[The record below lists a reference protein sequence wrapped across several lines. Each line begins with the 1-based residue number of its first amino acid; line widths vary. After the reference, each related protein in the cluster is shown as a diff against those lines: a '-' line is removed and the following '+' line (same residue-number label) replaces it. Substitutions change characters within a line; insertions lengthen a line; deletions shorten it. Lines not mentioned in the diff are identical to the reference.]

1 MMLGAPAMKT
11 GRARSLVAALALFV
25 AMAVLLTGCS
35 VQFGLDTKVEPD
47 GSGTIG
53 VRLAADKELQDQLSS
68 ATESLGG
75 LDGLGDLENL
85 GDIGDLGFLGP
96 ILGGLGDLGILE
108 NLGTL
113 GTILGLLGDVSSALP
128 TSVDDLFD
136 TILGQIPGDWQVER
150 GTDSSGTRWISL
162 TRAFSD
168 LEELKQIM
176 SEGTISKI
184 APMDEF
190 YITQDDGFFGTKTV
204 FSTSLDPD
212 KIMSET
218 QEGSSSLPADLLEKV
233 LAIQYRLTLP
243 GEIGDNNADMRDGN
257 TLTWNVGFSGK
268 TDMYAESTVTSWGAI
283 IGVIVGAVVVVAL
296 IALAVILILR
306 RRRRKSPPSQ
316 PEAAALA
323 DTEAQPGVGQTEESL
338 APAEVQPDTAQTEG
352 SAADTD
358 TTEIRPGAALV
369 PPPVDE
375 VPSVAPGGAA
385 IAATGAMVAGAAAE
399 SPVPAVEQLP
409 AAAEPPE
416 VEPAPTLEE
425 LPAAEAAPELEEPPT
440 EEPVAEPKGAS
451 AAEEAAPTTDG
462 AAPTTEE
469 SAPATAGGA
478 PEPAEAP
485 MAAEE
490 AVADETSATP
500 AVAGTVTD
508 VTEALRP
515 DPTRPPTPVPLR
527 PSRISAQNTGG
538 EAVAGSPDQ
547 GTDEASV
554 DAATDA
560 TDEEPGPT

>member
-1 MMLGAPAMKT
+1 M
-11 GRARSLVAALALFV
+11 
-25 AMAVLLTGCS
+25 
-35 VQFGLDTKVEPD
+35 
-47 GSGTIG
+47 
-53 VRLAADKELQDQLSS
+53 
-68 ATESLGG
+68 
-75 LDGLGDLENL
+75 
-85 GDIGDLGFLGP
+85 
-96 ILGGLGDLGILE
+96 
-108 NLGTL
+108 
-113 GTILGLLGDVSSALP
+113 GTILGLLGDVSDALP

-162 TRAFSD
+162 TRPFAD
-168 LEELKQIM
+168 LEELTQIM

-243 GEIGDNNADMRDGN
+243 GEIGDNNADTRDGN

-283 IGVIVGAVVVVAL
+283 IGVIVGAIVVAAL

-316 PEAAALA
+316 PEAAVLA
-323 DTEAQPGVGQTEESL
+323 DTEAQPGAEQTEEPV
-338 APAEVQPDTAQTEG
+338 APVEVQPDAAQTEG
-352 SAADTD
+352 SADTD
-358 TTEIRPGAALV
+358 TTEIRPGAAIV

-375 VPSVAPGGAA
+375 VPPVAPGAA
-385 IAATGAMVAGAAAE
+385 GLAATAAVAAAAAAE
-399 SPVPAVEQLP
+399 NPPPPV
-409 AAAEPPE
+409 
-416 VEPAPTLEE
+416 EE
-425 LPAAEAAPELEEPPT
+425 LPAAEELPAVEPAPAVEALPAAEAALELEEPTT
-440 EEPVAEPKGAS
+440 EEPVPEPGGAF
-451 AAEEAAPTTDG
+451 ANEEAL
-462 AAPTTEE
+462 
-469 SAPATAGGA
+469 
-478 PEPAEAP
+478 PEPAEASIT
-485 MAAEE
+485 AEE
-490 AVADETSATP
+490 AVAEETSVTP

-508 VTEALRP
+508 ATETPKPAA
-515 DPTRPPTPVPLR
+515 TKPPTPIPLR
-527 PSRISAQNTGG
+527 PSRISAEDTGG

-547 GTDEASV
+547 GADEAAA

-560 TDEEPGPT
+560 ADGKPGPT

>member
-1 MMLGAPAMKT
+1 MKHAAASPGKKERTRTTVMMLGTPAMKT
-11 GRARSLVAALALFV
+11 RRARSLVVALALLV
-25 AMAVLLTGCS
+25 AMAVLLTGCT

-75 LDGLGDLENL
+75 LDGLGDLEDL
-85 GDIGDLGFLGP
+85 GDIGDLGFLGS

-113 GTILGLLGDVSSALP
+113 GTILGLLGDVSDALP

-218 QEGSSSLPADLLEKV
+218 QDGSSSLPADLLEKV

-243 GEIGDNNADMRDGN
+243 GEIGDNNADTSDGN

-283 IGVIVGAVVVVAL
+283 IGVIVGAIVVVAL

-306 RRRRKSPPSQ
+306 RRKRKSPPSQ
-316 PEAAALA
+316 PEAATSA
-323 DTEAQPGVGQTEESL
+323 DAEAQPGVGQTEESVT
-338 APAEVQPDTAQTEG
+338 PAEVQPDAAQTEG

-358 TTEIRPGAALV
+358 TTEIRPGAAIV

-375 VPSVAPGGAA
+375 VPPVAPGVAA
-385 IAATGAMVAGAAAE
+385 LAATDAVAAEAAAE
-399 SPVPAVEQLP
+399 NPAPAVEKLP
-409 AAAEPPE
+409 AAEEPLA
-416 VEPAPTLEE
+416 VEPGPAVEE
-425 LPAAEAAPELEEPPT
+425 LPAAEAAPESEEPPT
-440 EEPVAEPKGAS
+440 EE
-451 AAEEAAPTTDG
+451 AP
-462 AAPTTEE
+462 
-469 SAPATAGGA
+469 
-478 PEPAEAP
+478 PEPE
-485 MAAEE
+485 
-490 AVADETSATP
+490 
-500 AVAGTVTD
+500 G
-508 VTEALRP
+508 
-515 DPTRPPTPVPLR
+515 
-527 PSRISAQNTGG
+527 SRLYH
-538 EAVAGSPDQ
+538 
-547 GTDEASV
+547 
-554 DAATDA
+554 
-560 TDEEPGPT
+560 